1 MKAAANGIEVHYTLE
16 GEGPLVTLGHS
27 LGCNMSMWDEQARV
41 LKECYRVLR
50 FDTRGHGETSAPAEA
65 YTLEQLVDDLHGLLT
80 GLGITQTHF
89 VGLSMGGMIGQVFA
103 LKHPQMVQSLVLCD
117 TTSRFPPDSW
127 PTWEE
132 RIRTVQAHG
141 MEGLVEA
148 TIEGWFT
155 APFRERRR
163 DVTDKVRAMLRSTPP
178 QGYIGCCHAIPKID
192 TTDRLGEIRRPA
204 MVIVGEDDPRTPVAT
219 ARTIHEA
226 LPSSELVVLKSA
238 SHLSNMEQPD
248 AFNSALLRFLG
259 ARSWRGR
266 DEAMFAQC

>member
-1 MKAAANGIEVHYTLE
+1 MKAAANGIEVHYTLQ
-16 GEGPLVTLGHS
+16 GEGPLVTLSHS
-27 LGCNMSMWDEQARV
+27 LGCNVSMWDEQVRALGEQFKV
-41 LKECYRVLR
+41 LC
-50 FDTRGHGETSAPAEA
+50 FDTRGHGKTSAPAEA
-65 YTLEQLVDDLHGLLT
+65 YTLDQLADDLHDLLT

-103 LKHPQMVQSLVLCD
+103 LKYPQRVQSLVLCD

-127 PTWEE
+127 ETWEE
-132 RIRTVQAHG
+132 RIRAVQASG
-141 MEGLVEA
+141 MDALVEP

-155 APFRERRR
+155 PSFRDNRR

-178 QGYIGCCHAIPKID
+178 QGYIGCCHAIPKIN
-192 TTDRLGEIRRPA
+192 TTERLGELRCPA
-204 MVIVGEDDPRTPVAT
+204 MVIVGEEDPRTPVAA

-248 AFNSALLRFLG
+248 AFNSALVRFLDG
-259 ARSWRGR
+259 A
-266 DEAMFAQC
+266 A